1 MMFSSAGQSTKTG
14 LNCSLRLLVNGVLS
28 LVVEPSERLIEAI
41 AEEMDFLEFM

>member
-1 MMFSSAGQSTKTG
+1 VAI
-14 LNCSLRLLVNGVLS
+14 VVLS